1 MYARRFVS
9 EGSSNF
15 FIQFEYPNVRPW
27 IRKIDS
33 DFGWDWV
40 CLIILFNLC
49 DFLNINRVRLSFL
62 AASSN
67 QPTL

>member
-1 MYARRFVS
+1 MHVGLSLKAALI
-9 EGSSNF
+9 F
-15 FIQFEYPNVRPW
+15 FIQFEYPNVRTW

-40 CLIILFNLC
+40 CLILFDLC
-49 DFLNINRVRLSFL
+49 DFLNTNRVRLSFL